1 MSSQPMKRLRTEP
14 PSAESSTTHLALCR
28 RLLVRET
35 GSDDRFAKIRGIYAD
50 YNFVRGL
57 DIVNEL
63 SGHRGCVNA
72 LE

>member
-1 MSSQPMKRLRTEP
+1 M
-14 PSAESSTTHLALCR
+14 R
-28 RLLVRET
+28 RLIDRET
-35 GSDDRFAKIRGIYAD
+35 GSDDRFSKIRGIYAD
-50 YNFVRGL
+50 SSFVKGL